1 VTTAE
6 AILLVGLGLVGVA
19 LMCAGYAF
27 NRASVAIA
35 AGIFFLVAA
44 LHAYGLSA
52 GPWDAMYAA
61 FWGGIL
67 LFIISIM
74 EGITLRPNKGQL
86 TAEEL
91 AQDTT
96 ETSIEEDTDLDRY
109 NDKLERREERD
120 NRRRSSGRRGSRRTF
135 DNDFARTGRF

>member
-96 ETSIEEDTDLDRY
+96 ETSIEEDTDLD
-109 NDKLERREERD
+109 
-120 NRRRSSGRRGSRRTF
+120 SGRRGSRRTF